1 MRAEILLDNMLR
13 YPYEKQNTIA
23 PIRLVLYLY
32 TSSTKGRSDDP
43 LYAYQ
48 FH

>member
-13 YPYEKQNTIA
+13 YLYEKQNTIVS
-23 PIRLVLYLY
+23 IRLVLYLY
-32 TSSTKGRSDDP
+32 TSSTKGRSDDL
-43 LYAYQ
+43 LYGYQ

>member
-13 YPYEKQNTIA
+13 YPYEKQNAIA

-32 TSSTKGRSDDP
+32 TGSTKGRSDEL

-48 FH
+48 SH